1 MKPIRRLFRLSL
13 FRRRDVIRDVDD
25 EIAFHIAMRETRLRR
40 TGMSPDEAATV
51 ARTRF
56 GDVAGIRD
64 ECLDESHR
72 LARRER
78 AVLWLDELRRD
89 VVVAAR
95 SLRRAKA
102 FTIAVV
108 STLALGIGANTT
120 LFTVMRAVILHPVSG
135 VPHPESL
142 FEVGDGVAYPAY
154 RDIVQATPNVP
165 LAAISERRIA
175 LGSGTSVS
183 HTTGAL
189 VSGNYFNVVG
199 VRTAIGRALGPSD
212 DVAGAAP
219 AAVLANAYWSRAL
232 GADPS
237 VIGRTVSVNGAPVT
251 VVGVAAPGFSGLH
264 LGVVPDVWLPI
275 HAWETIAPSSQQA
288 LRIESRNWEWL
299 ALIGR
304 VPPGMT
310 NENVERAIARAL
322 SALDPGVPPAVLA
335 ENTRLRLAQAAAL
348 PRGARTAVVGFV
360 FVLSAVVVLVLL
372 TACANIAGLML
383 SRAAY
388 REREIGV
395 RIALG
400 AGRGRLVRQLLTEA
414 LVLSVVGGA
423 AGVVLFA
430 TLRVVLGSIRL
441 PGGIDGGAV
450 HLDIDTRLAGFAVVV
465 SVVTGILVGM
475 TPALQAARSDALSS
489 LKGGRSRGARQQR
502 LRGALVTAQVAIALV
517 LLVGTGLFTR
527 ALSKALSIDIGFR
540 SDSLI
545 TMTVDPGLAQ
555 LDGPRSR
562 LYFADVLERVLRVTG
577 VRGATFTANAPLTS
591 SRDRE
596 SADIGGYTPPPGSR
610 VMFER
615 NAVGPRYH
623 EIMGIP
629 MIAGRGF
636 EASDNESRPPVAII
650 NETAAKQYFA
660 GRSAVGAFVTLS
672 GVTFQIIGVSRDAKY
687 HDLTESPSPYVYFA
701 LLQMK
706 AAVGSPTL
714 VARVSGVA
722 SRLVRPIATAAREAN
737 PAVPVFGESTMTQRL
752 DAILAPQ
759 LIGAWLLG
767 AFGVLALIVA
777 AIGIYGIVAYAV
789 SQRTREIGIRMAL
802 GARATSVL
810 GLVIRG
816 EAGFV
821 ALGIPLGLGLAVFLA
836 RAMARFLF
844 GVGTTDPTTFAGMS
858 VVMLGVGLL
867 ASLIPARR
875 ATRID
880 PLIALRGDD

>member
-1 MKPIRRLFRLSL
+1 MKPIRRLFRISL

-25 EIAFHIAMRETRLRR
+25 EIAFHIAMRETRLQ
-40 TGMSPDEAATV
+40 GSGVAPDEAATI
-51 ARTRF
+51 ARARF
-56 GDVAGIRD
+56 GDVTGIRD

-78 AVLWLDELRRD
+78 IVLWLDELRRD
-89 VVVAAR
+89 VIVAAR

-108 STLALGIGANTT
+108 LTLALGIGANTT
-120 LFTVMRAVILHPVSG
+120 MFSVMSAVILHPVSG

-154 RDIVQATPNVP
+154 RDIVQATPDVP

-175 LGSGTSVS
+175 LGAGASVA

-189 VSGNYFNVVG
+189 VSGNYFDVVG
-199 VRTAIGRALGPSD
+199 VRTVIGRTIGPSD

-219 AAVLANAYWSRAL
+219 VAVLTNGYWSRAL

-237 VIGRTVSVNGAPVT
+237 IIGRTITINGAPVT
-251 VVGVAAPGFSGLH
+251 VIGVGATAFRGLH

-275 HAWETIAPSSQQA
+275 HAWESIAPSSQQS
-288 LRIESRNWEWL
+288 LRIASRNWEWL
-299 ALIGR
+299 TLVGR
-304 VPPGMT
+304 IPNGMT
-310 NENVERAIARAL
+310 TEHVEGAIARAV
-322 SALDPGVPPAVLA
+322 SALEPGVPPSVLT
-335 ENTRLRLAQAAAL
+335 ENTRLRLARAAAL
-348 PRGARTAVVGFV
+348 PRGARAALVGFV

-414 LVLSVVGGA
+414 LVLSALGGV
-423 AGVVLFA
+423 AGVVLFV
-430 TLRVVLGSIRL
+430 TLRAVLASIRL
-441 PGGIDGGAV
+441 PGGIDGSAI
-450 HLDIDTRLAGFAVVV
+450 HLGIDAQLAGFTILV
-465 SVVTGILVGM
+465 SVVTGILVGL

-502 LRGALVTAQVAIALV
+502 LRGVLVTAQVAIALV

-527 ALSKALSIDIGFR
+527 ALSKAFSIDVGFR

-545 TMTVDPGLAQ
+545 MMTVDPGLAQ

-562 LYFADVLERVLRVTG
+562 LYFADVLERVSRVSG
-577 VRGATFTANAPLTS
+577 VRGATFTANMPLTS

-596 SADIGGYTPPPGSR
+596 SAEISGYTPPPGSR
-610 VMFER
+610 VMLER
-615 NAVGPRYH
+615 NAAGPRYH

-636 EASDNESRPPVAII
+636 DASDDDSHPPVAII
-650 NETAAKQYFA
+650 SETAAEKYFS
-660 GRSAVGAFVTLS
+660 GRSAVGAYITLS
-672 GVTFQIIGVSRDAKY
+672 GRTFQIVGVARDMKY
-687 HDLTESPSPYVYFA
+687 HELTESPSPYIYFA
-701 LLQMK
+701 LLQMTSG
-706 AAVGSPTL
+706 VGSPTL
-714 VARVSGVA
+714 VARVDGTA
-722 SRLVRPIATAAREAN
+722 SRLVRPIASAAREAN

-759 LIGAWLLG
+759 LVGAWLLG

-802 GARATSVL
+802 GAGATSVL
-810 GLVIRG
+810 GLVVRG
-816 EAGFV
+816 EAAFI
-821 ALGIPLGLGLAVFLA
+821 ALGIPLGLGLAVVLA
-836 RAMARFLF
+836 RAMRRFLF
-844 GVGTTDPTTFAGMS
+844 GVGTMDPLTFAGMS
-858 VVMLGVGLL
+858 IAMLGVGMA
-867 ASLIPARR
+867 ASLIPASR

-880 PLIALRGDD
+880 PLIALRGDE